1 MPRHIS
7 LIFPGQGS
15 QSLGML
21 NPFSDELN
29 NILDITSNILDIN
42 IVDCITN
49 GPEEVLNKTSITQP
63 AILITSY
70 LYYQKFIT
78 DTGLVPNLFAGHSLG
93 EYSALLASNSIDLS
107 TAVSLVHKRGVFMER
122 AKPGSMFAI
131 LNLDLISIQNIC
143 KEVQEATGKIVSA
156 ANINSQNQIVVAGD
170 NDSTILVAEKC
181 KEVGAKRCIQLKVS
195 VASHCALMKDA
206 ADQLEVELNN
216 ISITKPDIPILHNFD
231 ASPSIDSLE
240 IKSKLKNQLFKPVQ
254 WVDTMNH
261 IKNYDG
267 IVIEC
272 GPGRVLT
279 GLAKTNG
286 FRTRAIRRCQ
296 RKNIRQRDWQS
307 LY

>member
-21 NPFSDELN
+21 NSFEGELN
-29 NILDITSNILDIN
+29 NILDITNNILDIN

-107 TAVSLVHKRGVFMER
+107 TAVSLVHKRGVFMEN

-131 LNLDLISIQNIC
+131 LNLDLISIQDIC
-143 KEVQEATGKIVSA
+143 KEVEEATGKIVSA

-181 KEVGAKRCIQLKVS
+181 KQVGAKRCIQLKVS

-206 ADQLEVELNN
+206 ADLLEVELNN

-231 ASPSIDSLE
+231 ALPSIDSLE

-272 GPGRVLT
+272 GPGKVLT

-286 FRTRAIRRCQ
+286 LN
-296 RKNIRQRDWQS
+296 NILSMVSPTFNDELEQ
-307 LY
+307 LL